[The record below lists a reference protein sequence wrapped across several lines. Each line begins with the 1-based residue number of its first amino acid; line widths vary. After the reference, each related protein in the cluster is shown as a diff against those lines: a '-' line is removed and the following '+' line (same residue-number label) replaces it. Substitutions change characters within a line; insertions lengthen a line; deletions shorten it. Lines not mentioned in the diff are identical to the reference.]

1 LQLSYI
7 ALRSHCI
14 SSFKAITT
22 GTIPGFIDVILNVDS
37 KELSEDNLVTQ
48 MKNSNKKIIFYGD
61 DTWIKLFPNHFMRH
75 DGTTSFFVTDYIE
88 VKYISLIFIRHLLH
102 SD

>member
-1 LQLSYI
+1 MGGGGDGSLHEECNCLHT
-7 ALRSHCI
+7 ALKSHCI
-14 SSFKAITT
+14 LYFKAITS

-61 DTWIKLFPNHFMRH
+61 DTWIKLFPNHFVRQ

-88 VKYISLIFIRHLLH
+88 VKYF
-102 SD
+102 